1 MSIADYCVEY
11 GVDENG
17 CPNMYFDDDDYDDE
31 DDEID
36 EVVNGEL
43 ILNFDGGAKPNPG
56 VGTFGY
62 VIRSSETDEILEE
75 AGGLCEKD
83 GITRSNM
90 TNNEAEY
97 EGLIIGMERAY
108 DLGTCNLI
116 IKGDS
121 ELVIN
126 QMNGVY
132 KCKSINLKP
141 LFTRAKDIAS
151 QFTNVT
157 FIHVP
162 REDNTGADYQAKL
175 AQRKR
180 KRE

>member
-1 MSIADYCVEY
+1 MSIAEYCEEY
-11 GVDENG
+11 GVDEYG
-17 CPNMYFDDDDYDDE
+17 CPNMYFDDDE
-31 DDEID
+31 EEVD
-36 EVVNGEL
+36 EVANGEL
-43 ILNFDGGAKPNPG
+43 TLHFDGGAKPNPG
-56 VGTFGY
+56 IGTFGY
-62 VIRSSETDEILEE
+62 VIRSNETETVLEE
-75 AGGLCEKD
+75 AGGLCKKD
-83 GITRSNM
+83 GITRSNV

-141 LFTRAKDIAS
+141 LFARAEQIAG
-151 QFTNVT
+151 QFTKVT

-162 REDNTGADYQAKL
+162 RGENACADRQAKM
-175 AQRKR
+175 AHRKR